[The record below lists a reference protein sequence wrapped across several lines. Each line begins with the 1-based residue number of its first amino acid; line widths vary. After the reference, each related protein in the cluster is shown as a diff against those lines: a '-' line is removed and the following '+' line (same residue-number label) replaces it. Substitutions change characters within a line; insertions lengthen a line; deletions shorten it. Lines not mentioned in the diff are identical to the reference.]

1 MRLRYVTQVAV
12 APPRFRVFTT
22 GELSPG
28 YLRYLERRLR
38 ESFGFAGTPIDI
50 DFRVRARWE
59 ERDGTARGGGARR
72 R

>member
-1 MRLRYVTQVAV
+1 MG
-12 APPRFRVFTT
+12 PPTFRVFTT

-38 ESFGFAGTPIDI
+38 ESFGFAGTPIDLG
-50 DFRVRARWE
+50 FRVRTRWE
-59 ERDGTARGGGARR
+59 DRDGSPTGRSGSRTARR